1 MNRLR
6 SFLIL
11 LLVFTLLNQVYSLN
25 ENEKD
30 DSNSENDSEM
40 NAEYDLNNQHDED
53 DDEDS
58 RSNSV
63 ENNKHGLW
71 KRNNEWRYLSN
82 QDNFVKKMMDDRKQC
97 LILGCK
103 NLKAHINKCLKFCTG
118 REYIERY
125 NYF

>member
-11 LLVFTLLNQVYSLN
+11 LLVFTLLNQVYCSLN
-25 ENEKD
+25 EED
-30 DSNSENDSEM
+30 DSKSENDSVM
-40 NAEYDLNNQHDED
+40 NPEYDLNNQNEDE

-58 RSNSV
+58 RSTSV
-63 ENNKHGLW
+63 ENNKPSLW
-71 KRNNEWRYLSN
+71 KRNNEWRYLMN
-82 QDNFVKKMMDDRKQC
+82 QDNLMKKMMDDRKQC